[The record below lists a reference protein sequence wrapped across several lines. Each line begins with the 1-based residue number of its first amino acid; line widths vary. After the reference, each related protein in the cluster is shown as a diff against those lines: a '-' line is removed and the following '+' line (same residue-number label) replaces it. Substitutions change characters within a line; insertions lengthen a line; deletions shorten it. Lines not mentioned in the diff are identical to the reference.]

1 MENVKNLLNELR
13 GRKLNKSK
21 RAGSEVIKQT
31 DSRKIKREFMAAIF
45 MDLKELINDNEFVG
59 VDSNG
64 VVLEIANESVDAFTI
79 ELNPKV
85 KNLDF
90 DAYESTELYKQDM
103 QLKIERKEQRKR
115 DKQAEYKYAQEKRE
129 LLKKRQELKES
140 KQ

>member
-45 MDLKELINDNEFVG
+45 MDLKELINDSEFVG